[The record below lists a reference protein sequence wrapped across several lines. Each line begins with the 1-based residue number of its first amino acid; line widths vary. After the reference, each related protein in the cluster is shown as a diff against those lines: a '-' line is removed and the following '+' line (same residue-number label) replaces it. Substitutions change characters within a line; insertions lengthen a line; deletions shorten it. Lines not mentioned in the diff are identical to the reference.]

1 MLGTDFTKNK
11 KAQSGS
17 VMLEVI
23 AVLALMGVMGAML
36 FRQIYQRNQE
46 LHNIQMASEIRTVK
60 EAFSAYIQAYRT
72 ELFSACNSGPLCS
85 KDSAEIGKAIS
96 QFLPAGWFAD
106 SRVENYY
113 TFTMWS
119 YTQDEVTNK
128 KIIYGLI
135 APKETTLPQTGWNFK
150 RAARVALLI
159 GADGG
164 VYGDGITSG
173 QIAGALGT
181 WHLDEHSDMGLEPTT
196 YVAMTGLDVFT
207 PEYNLPEGNVNL
219 RENWHLAT
227 EELGAWNY
235 FSVGGGKTS
244 CFVVGHDEQSTD
256 AGLMRVNNDGITRP
270 GTTCQPLFY
279 VDNEKSKVFVNNDL
293 EIGQGTTANVT
304 ITQEGVIKQE
314 NGLTID
320 KDGRIISG
328 NKVGKNVGDL
338 TTNDRYVVDPAYTS
352 TMNDIRLA
360 SRGGV
365 RLSDILPN
373 YILKATQELGC
384 DITSGDDNCT
394 STDAVTDISCPTG
407 YIKAYLITPIQ
418 FATQS
423 APTSAKV
430 SVSTSETAVTGVTL
444 TGTPVSGVN
453 LTKGP
458 VTSESVDSFV
468 KLINPNNFKIS
479 FDNANRKITFEY
491 SKQLNTAQTMKA
503 RVDSY
508 CVAPDLSGVPDKD
521 NEAGCKA
528 AGFTWNATKGCVYQY
543 VSCAT
548 IGIGNNGGTNIDN
561 KPAVCKAA
569 GCQWNGSTCA

>member
-1 MLGTDFTKNK
+1 MLGAGFTKNK

-60 EAFSAYIQAYRT
+60 EAFSAYIQSHRT
-72 ELFSACNSGPLCS
+72 ELFSACTPGPLCNKTS
-85 KDSAEIGKAIS
+85 DDIGKAIS
-96 QFLPAGWFAD
+96 EFLPAGWFASD
-106 SRVENYY
+106 AEGVEEYY

-119 YTQDEVTNK
+119 YTQDDITNK
-128 KIIYGLI
+128 RVIYGLI
-135 APKETTLPQTGWNFK
+135 APKETTLPQSGWNFK

-164 VYGDGITSG
+164 VYQGDITRG
-173 QIAGALGT
+173 TIAGALGT
-181 WHLDEHSDMGLEPTT
+181 WQLDINPSMGLEEPT
-196 YVAMTGLDVFT
+196 YVAMTGLDIFT

-219 RENWHLAT
+219 REDWQLAT

-235 FSVGGGKTS
+235 FSVGGGKTN
-244 CFVVGHDEQSTD
+244 CFSVGHHTSSLDGGRMVVD
-256 AGLMRVNNDGITRP
+256 NDGITRVG
-270 GTTCQPLFY
+270 GTCHPLFY
-279 VDNEKSKVFVNNDL
+279 VDNTNNKVFVNNDL
-293 EIGQGTTANVT
+293 EIGSDGNTNLTLT
-304 ITQEGVIKQE
+304 EEGVIKQK

-328 NKVGKNVGDL
+328 NKVGKTVGDL
-338 TTNDRYVVDPAYTS
+338 TTDDRYVVDPAYTS

-384 DITSGDDNCT
+384 SISAKSC
-394 STDAVTDISCPTG
+394 STDAVTDISCPRG
-407 YIKAYLITPIQ
+407 YSKAYLITPIQ

-423 APTSAKV
+423 APTPAKV
-430 SVSTSETAVTGVTL
+430 SVSTSGTAVTGVTL
-444 TGTPVSGVN
+444 TGTPVSGVT
-453 LTKGP
+453 LTRNA
-458 VTSESVDSFV
+458 VTSESGDSFV
-468 KLINPNNFKIS
+468 KSIKPNNFKIS
-479 FDNANRKITFEY
+479 FDNTTKKITFEY
-491 SKQLNTAQTMKA
+491 LSDLLDGQDMKA

-528 AGFTWNATKGCVYQY
+528 AGFTWDATKGCVYQY
-543 VSCAT
+543 VSCAIIET
-548 IGIGNNGGTNIDN
+548 GNNGGTAIGN
-561 KPAVCKAA
+561 KAAVCKAA
-569 GCQWNGSTCA
+569 GCKWNGTNCSN